1 MRRNGSVLREKAWG
15 GTLRGGYKGWMEV
28 RDFFDK
34 ALLLQR
40 PWFVRSVRLDLE
52 NKSVELEAGHRV
64 GARRGSHQDSS
75 GGR

>member
-1 MRRNGSVLREKAWG
+1 
-15 GTLRGGYKGWMEV
+15 MEV
-28 RDFFDK
+28 RVFFDK
-34 ALLLQR
+34 ALQLQR

-52 NKSVELEAGHRV
+52 NKAVELEAGHRV